1 MSSLKKKCWENNKIL
16 VKINNIVLSNY
27 GDPFI
32 VAEAGINHNG
42 ELKLAFDMIEAANKS
57 GVHAI
62 KFQTYRTEEVC
73 GDKTQM
79 FTYQSQGK
87 EVTESMFEMFS
98 RYEFTR
104 DEWKVIKQ
112 KCDKEGIL
120 FLSTPQNRSDLDLL
134 MELGI
139 PAIKVGS
146 DDFVNLPLLSDYAT
160 TKLPMIISCG
170 MADMAE
176 VYQTLDPIGTFDGYP
191 TVLLLCTSQ
200 YPTPSDDVNL
210 LKLKTLANSFPDLVL
225 GFSDHTQGS
234 LASSLAVSFGA
245 VFFEKH
251 FTMDNDLKGPDHWFS
266 ENPLS
271 LKIWVNAI
279 RESYSMMGN
288 SIIKPTRKE
297 LDMRK
302 LARRSIVVIKDIKEG
317 EIFTKYNIG
326 LRRAG
331 EGLQPSDLI
340 KIINRNSNKNLKKS
354 SLVGFNDVQ

>member
-1 MSSLKKKCWENNKIL
+1 M
-16 VKINNIVLSNY
+16 VKINNHVLSNY

-42 ELKLAFDMIEAANKS
+42 DLQLAFDMIEVAKKS
-57 GVHAI
+57 GANAI
-62 KFQTYRTEEVC
+62 KFQTYKTEEVC
-73 GDKTQM
+73 GDKKQM
-79 FTYQSQGK
+79 FTYKSQGK
-87 EVTESMFEMFS
+87 EITESMFELFS

-104 DEWKVIKQ
+104 DEWIAIKQ
-112 KCDKEGIL
+112 KCDTEDIL

-134 MELGI
+134 LELGI
-139 PAIKVGS
+139 AAIKVGS
-146 DDFVNLPLLSDYAT
+146 DDFTNLSLLSDYST
-160 TKLPMIISCG
+160 TRLPMIISCG
-170 MADMAE
+170 MADMGE
-176 VYQTLDPIGTFDGYP
+176 VYQALNVIGTFDGYP

-200 YPTPSDDVNL
+200 YPTPPEDVNL
-210 LKLKTLANSFPDLVL
+210 LKLKTLANAFPDLIL

-266 ENPLS
+266 ENPLT
-271 LKIWVNAI
+271 LKVWVNAI

-340 KIINRNSNKNLKKS
+340 KIINRSSNKNLKES
-354 SLVGFNDVQ
+354 SLLGFNDVQ

>member
-1 MSSLKKKCWENNKIL
+1 MKQCLVEHKIM
-16 VKINNIVLSNY
+16 VKINNHVLSNY
-27 GDPFI
+27 GEPFI

-42 ELKLAFDMIEAANKS
+42 ELKLAFDMIEVANKS
-57 GVHAI
+57 GVNAI

-104 DEWKVIKQ
+104 DEWRAIKQ

-120 FLSTPQNRSDLDLL
+120 FLSTPQNRPDLDLL

-160 TKLPMIISCG
+160 TKLPMIVSCG

-176 VYQTLDPIGTFDGYP
+176 VYQALDAIGTFDGYP

-200 YPTPSDDVNL
+200 YPTPPDDVNL

-245 VFFEKH
+245 VLFEKH
-251 FTMDNDLKGPDHWFS
+251 FTMDNSLSGPDHWFS
-266 ENPLS
+266 ENPTT
-271 LKIWVNAI
+271 LKRWVDGI
-279 RESYSMMGN
+279 HESYKMMGDGLLR
-288 SIIKPTRKE
+288 PTKGE
-297 LDMRK
+297 LINKQEFQRV
-302 LARRSIVVIKDIKEG
+302 LVASKDIGEG
-317 EIFTKYNIG
+317 EVFKLENIMLSRVAGGKGLPPSFMDRIIGSRSNREYKKNEAIFI
-326 LRRAG
+326 
-331 EGLQPSDLI
+331 
-340 KIINRNSNKNLKKS
+340 
-354 SLVGFNDVQ
+354 